1 VSKERRAF
9 VVELATVRLRKL
21 NSWSFKKAVS
31 FPMSLLL
38 WDKKK
43 GKNSDETAP
52 AQQKMNAD
60 YIVSV
65 DAEFWITLL
74 PSLAGPISS

>member
-1 VSKERRAF
+1 
-9 VVELATVRLRKL
+9 
-21 NSWSFKKAVS
+21 
-31 FPMSLLL
+31 MSLLL